1 MVLTIREA
9 ASITDD
15 TYTYQDVV
23 NMMAD
28 LIAALKGDMMVC
40 APGMQM
46 TFTSRRFETFIPTF
60 KSNCFNSLCQW

>member
-40 APGMQM
+40 DLCILANDFHQ
-46 TFTSRRFETFIPTF
+46 SRF
-60 KSNCFNSLCQW
+60 